1 MYIIYENLF
10 TFVANYWDIIK
21 VCRHQYENWWISG
34 YTQMTETCVKTRLCQ
49 TLCPPTLR
57 QQQASW
63 PVIAGRARVVT
74 AGRGWPGSS
83 SWAHLV
89 PWVDFSQSWARPW
102 GGHQQAEDSQWSVSH
117 WLTWHLISDKHV
129 NIHKVTLHI
138 AAQSE
143 GKNQVIKSISSQV
156 FQWRNESWFDPQLQ
170 LRDMCSCD
178 VWYYLMVV
186 TLPMITLSSLRFMWQ
201 WYDDTRT
208 TCWQKL

>member
-1 MYIIYENLF
+1 MKIFSHLLQITE
-10 TFVANYWDIIK
+10 
-21 VCRHQYENWWISG
+21 ISLKFADTNMKTVG
-34 YTQMTETCVKTRLCQ
+34 YSQMTETCVKTRLCQ

-57 QQQASW
+57 LHQQRASW

-143 GKNQVIKSISSQV
+143 EKNQVLKFHPKCYSEGMSHDSTPSCSFVTCVVVMCDIIWWLSHC
-156 FQWRNESWFDPQLQ
+156 QW
-170 LRDMCSCD
+170 
-178 VWYYLMVV
+178 
-186 TLPMITLSSLRFMWQ
+186 
-201 WYDDTRT
+201 
-208 TCWQKL
+208 